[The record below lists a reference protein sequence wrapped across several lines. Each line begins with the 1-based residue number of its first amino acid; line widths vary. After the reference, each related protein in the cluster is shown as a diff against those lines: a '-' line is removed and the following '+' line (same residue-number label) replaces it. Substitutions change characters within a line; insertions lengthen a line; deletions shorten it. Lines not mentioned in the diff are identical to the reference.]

1 MKSLVK
7 IVKGNEID
15 ISKAK
20 WKQLNAKYSQ
30 DEIKQIIS
38 DAIEDNDL
46 PMPMRQLELS
56 DAQKDFSKLEKLDSS
71 SLLTKEDWFTRYD
84 YSDKYFLTNNLIKCC
99 NVGNKTSDFYQQE
112 NRWRCNSITAP
123 SAYRSWTEERF
134 RLTLFN
140 ALWSLKFDE
149 INSKNLRTA
158 ISMRKYI
165 ASQFRPS
172 AAKAV
177 YALFEARNILDFSAG
192 WGDRLCGFLASDAES
207 YTGVDPNKDAVFKYH
222 DMIKEFGPQRDIT
235 IFNEC
240 AEDVDYGDKM
250 FDLVF
255 TSPPYFD
262 LERYTAEDNQSW
274 KRYKK
279 LDAWLEGFLF
289 KSIEKAWNHLLPDGH
304 LIINISDVYCHHTI
318 NKICDPM
325 NDFIDTLLNSEYIG
339 CYGYQMMKRPNSK
352 SLQGKTGK
360 FAEPMWVWKKIK

>member
-1 MKSLVK
+1 MNLVTN
-7 IVKGNEID
+7 NEIN
-15 ISKAK
+15 ISPAK
-20 WKQLNAKYSQ
+20 WKRLNAKYSQ
-30 DEIKQIIS
+30 DEIKHMIS
-38 DAIEDNDL
+38 DAIGSNDL
-46 PMPMRQLELS
+46 PMPMRTLTIS
-56 DAQKDFSKLEKLDSS
+56 DAVEDFKKLEDLDAS
-71 SLLTKEDWFTRYD
+71 SLLVEEEWFTRYD
-84 YSDKYFLTNNLIKCC
+84 YDDKYFLTNNLIKCC

-112 NRWRCNSITAP
+112 NRWKCNSITAP
-123 SAYRSWTEERF
+123 SAYRSWSEEKF
-134 RLTLFN
+134 RLTLLN
-140 ALWSLKFDE
+140 ALWSLKFEE
-149 INSKNLRTA
+149 ITSKTLRTA

-177 YALFEARNILDFSAG
+177 YDLFEAKNILDFSAG
-192 WGDRLCGFLASDAES
+192 WGDRLCGFLASDAVS
-207 YTGVDPNKDAVFKYH
+207 YTGVDPNKDAVAKYC
-222 DMIKEFGPQRDIT
+222 DMLDYFYTDRDVT

-262 LERYTAEDNQSW
+262 LERYTTESNQSW

-289 KSIEKAWNHLLPDGH
+289 KSIEKAWNHLEKDGH

-325 NDFIDTLLNSEYIG
+325 NDFIDTLANSEYIG
-339 CYGYQMMKRPNSK
+339 CCGYQMMKRPNSK
-352 SLQGKTGK
+352 SLKGKSGK
-360 FAEPMWVWKKIK
+360 FAEPVWIWKKT

>member
-1 MKSLVK
+1 MAKTHNMDNLIEHLKK
-7 IVKGNEID
+7 IGAYQN
-15 ISKAK
+15 
-20 WKQLNAKYSQ
+20 
-30 DEIKQIIS
+30 
-38 DAIEDNDL
+38 
-46 PMPMRQLELS
+46 PT
-56 DAQKDFSKLEKLDSS
+56 EKLNI
-71 SLLTKEDWFTRYD
+71 EV
-84 YSDKYFLTNNLIKCC
+84 TNNLIKCC

-112 NRWRCNSITAP
+112 NRWKCNSITAP
-123 SAYRSWTEERF
+123 SAYRSWSEEKF
-134 RLTLFN
+134 RLTLLN
-140 ALWSLKFDE
+140 ALWSLKFEE
-149 INSKNLRTA
+149 ITSKALRTA

-177 YALFEARNILDFSAG
+177 YDLFEAKNILDFSAG
-192 WGDRLCGFLASDAES
+192 WGDRLCGFLASDAVS
-207 YTGVDPNKDAVFKYH
+207 YTGVDPNKDAVAKYC
-222 DMIKEFGPQRDIT
+222 DMLDYFYTDRDVT

-262 LERYTAEDNQSW
+262 LERYTTESNQSW

-289 KSIEKAWNHLLPDGH
+289 KSIEKAWNHLEKNGH

-325 NDFIDTLLNSEYIG
+325 NNFIDTDEDAELSSAKAQQIN
-339 CYGYQMMKRPNSK
+339 M
-352 SLQGKTGK
+352 SLQDFQHSIQEYQGKVQDELNTLYINSIK
-360 FAEPMWVWKKIK
+360 AKLALLDEINNKK

>member
-1 MKSLVK
+1 MNLVK
-7 IVKGNEID
+7 DNEIN
-15 ISKAK
+15 ISPAK

-30 DEIKQIIS
+30 DEIKQMIS
-38 DAIEDNDL
+38 DAIGSNDL
-46 PMPMRQLELS
+46 PMPMRTLTIS
-56 DAQKDFSKLEKLDSS
+56 DAVEDFKKLENLDAS
-71 SLLTKEDWFTRYD
+71 SLLLEEEWFTRYD
-84 YSDKYFLTNNLIKCC
+84 YDDKYFLTNNLIKCC

-112 NRWRCNSITAP
+112 NRWKCNSITAP
-123 SAYRSWTEERF
+123 SAYRSWSEEKF
-134 RLTLFN
+134 RLTLLN
-140 ALWSLKFDE
+140 ALWSLKFEE
-149 INSKNLRTA
+149 ITSKTLRTA

-177 YALFEARNILDFSAG
+177 YDLFEAKNILDFSAG
-192 WGDRLCGFLASDAES
+192 WGDRLCGFLASDAVS
-207 YTGVDPNKDAVFKYH
+207 YTGVDPNKDAVAKYC
-222 DMIKEFGPQRDIT
+222 DMLDYFYTDRDVT

-262 LERYTAEDNQSW
+262 LERYTTESNQSW

-279 LDAWLEGFLF
+279 LDAWLKGFLF
-289 KSIEKAWNHLLPDGH
+289 KSIEKAWNHLEKDGH

-325 NDFIDTLLNSEYIG
+325 NDFIDTLANSEYIG
-339 CYGYQMMKRPNSK
+339 CCGYQMMKRPNSK
-352 SLQGKTGK
+352 SLKGKSGK
-360 FAEPMWVWKKIK
+360 FAEPVWIWKKT

>member
-1 MKSLVK
+1 MNLVTN
-7 IVKGNEID
+7 NEIN
-15 ISKAK
+15 ISPAK
-20 WKQLNAKYSQ
+20 WKRLNAKYSQ
-30 DEIKQIIS
+30 DEIKQMIS
-38 DAIEDNDL
+38 DAIGSNDL
-46 PMPMRQLELS
+46 PMPMRTLTLS
-56 DAQKDFSKLEKLDSS
+56 DAVEDFKKLEDLDTSS
-71 SLLTKEDWFTRYD
+71 ILLEEEWFTRYD
-84 YSDKYFLTNNLIKCC
+84 YDDKYFLTNNLIKCC

-112 NRWRCNSITAP
+112 NRWKCNSITAP
-123 SAYRSWTEERF
+123 SAYRSWSEEKF
-134 RLTLFN
+134 RLTLLN
-140 ALWSLKFDE
+140 ALWSLKFEE
-149 INSKNLRTA
+149 ITSKTLRTA

-177 YALFEARNILDFSAG
+177 YDLFEAKNILDFSAG
-192 WGDRLCGFLASDAES
+192 WGDRLCGFLASDAVS
-207 YTGVDPNKDAVFKYH
+207 YTGVDPNKDAVAKYC
-222 DMIKEFGPQRDIT
+222 DMLDYFYTDRDVT

-262 LERYTAEDNQSW
+262 LERYTTESNQSW

-289 KSIEKAWNHLLPDGH
+289 KSIEKAWNHLEKDGH

-325 NDFIDTLLNSEYIG
+325 NDFIDTLANSEYIG
-339 CYGYQMMKRPNSK
+339 CCGYQMMKRPNSK
-352 SLQGKTGK
+352 SLKGKSGK
-360 FAEPMWVWKKIK
+360 FAEPVWIWKKT